1 MNKKLHL
8 ISNAHID
15 PVWQWEWEEGA
26 ATAIS
31 TFRCAAAFCREFDGY
46 IFCHNEALLYQ
57 WVEEYEPALF
67 EEIRALV
74 KEGKWHIMGGWHL
87 QPDCN
92 MPSGESFVRQILSG
106 REYFKMKFGVELPTT
121 AINFD
126 PFGHTR
132 GLVQILAKSGY
143 DSYLFCR
150 PGQGDCPLP
159 AEDFTWVGYDGS
171 KVLGRRSPGYGTGL
185 GHATDKIRG
194 SLAGVTDENPI
205 GFCLWGV
212 GNHGG
217 GPSRKDLRDI
227 AALMKEAKENG
238 VEIIHS
244 TPENYFADIRSSGRK
259 LPEFRG
265 SLNSWAPGCYTSQI
279 RIKQKH
285 REVEG
290 MLYSCEKMCTEL
302 SLHDPSF
309 VYPEKEI
316 GEALYDLLTAEFHDS
331 LPGSSIQPVEEM
343 ALRMLDHGK
352 EILTRVRMR
361 AFLRLAEGQKTAA
374 EGEIPVL
381 VYNPHPY
388 PVEGDFTCEF
398 MLADQNWSESW
409 TIPSVYRDGVHV
421 PSQCEKEDSNL
432 PLDWRKRVVFH
443 ATLAPSSM
451 NRFDCRMTILPK
463 KPVLE
468 TGSDPDTYVFDSPYL
483 HAAVNK
489 KTGLLDALASGGVSY
504 LKPGALSI
512 DVMKD
517 TVDPWSQVQQQW
529 REKIGSFT
537 LLSEEEGTDFSN
549 VDAPIPSVRMVEDG
563 EVRTVIEAVFGYRS
577 SRAVVRYLF
586 SKTAPVMDVQLRIV
600 NCEKSK
606 MFKLRVPQALTGA
619 SPLLEVSY
627 GEEEMRMQ
635 GFECPGQ
642 RYVKVKGSEGSF
654 AILNGGT
661 YGSSFDGG
669 DLYLTLLR
677 SPGYTA
683 HPIGDRKIM
692 PQDRHSPYVDQGER
706 LYSFRFL
713 LGDPANVARAALS
726 MNEAPMAVSFFPS
739 GSGDEAMAEP
749 NVFLEGEEVIMTAL
763 KKASDGNGW
772 IVRLFHPAAESG
784 SAVLTV
790 PALGTKTA
798 LTFGAYEVRTLR
810 LTDGT
815 VTECDLMEQKK

>member
-1 MNKKLHL
+1 MEKKLHL

-46 IFCHNEALLYQ
+46 IFCHNEALLYE
-57 WVEEYEPALF
+57 WVEEYEPTLF
-67 EEIRALV
+67 AEIQSLV

-92 MPSGESFVRQILSG
+92 MPSGESFVRQILAG
-106 REYFKMKFGVELPTT
+106 QTYFKEKFGVTLPTT

-159 AEDFTWVGYDGS
+159 SDDFTWVGFDGS
-171 KVLGRRSPGYGTGL
+171 TVTGRRSGGYGTGL

-194 SLAGVTDENPI
+194 TLSGISDADPI

-212 GNHGG
+212 GDHGG

-227 AALMKEAKENG
+227 ADLIEEAKKNG
-238 VEIIHS
+238 VTVVHS
-244 TPENYFADIRSSGRK
+244 TPENYFTDIRASGK
-259 LPEFRG
+259 PLPEVKK

-290 MLYSCEKMCTEL
+290 MLYSCEKMCSALAL
-302 SLHDPSF
+302 SDPSF

-361 AFLRLAEGQKTAA
+361 AFLKLAEGQKVAA

-388 PVEGDFTCEF
+388 PVEGDFSCEF
-398 MLADQNWSESW
+398 MLADQNWSETW
-409 TIPSVYRDGVHV
+409 TVPVVYRDGVRLA
-421 PSQCEKEDSNL
+421 SQCEKEDSNL

-443 ATLAPSSM
+443 TTLAPSSM
-451 NRFDCRMTILPK
+451 NRFDCRMTVLPK
-463 KPVLE
+463 KPVPE
-468 TGSDPDTYVFDSPYL
+468 TGSDPDSFVFESPYL
-483 HAAVNK
+483 RAAVNK
-489 KTGLLDALASGGVSY
+489 KTGLLDELSSGGVSY

-537 LLSEEEGTDFSN
+537 LLSDEEGTDFSN
-549 VDAPIPSVRMVEDG
+549 VDSVIPSVRMVEDG

-586 SKTAPVMDVQLRIV
+586 SKTSPTMDLSLRIV

-619 SPLLEVSY
+619 LPLLEVSY
-627 GEEEMRMQ
+627 GEEPIRTE
-635 GFECPGQ
+635 GFECAGQ
-642 RYVKVKGSEGSF
+642 RYVKVKGNEGAF
-654 AILNGGT
+654 AILNSGT

-713 LGDPANVARAALS
+713 LGEPENVSRAALS

-739 GSGDEAMAEP
+739 GVGGEKESLPAFSLTGGD
-749 NVFLEGEEVIMTAL
+749 VIMTAF
-763 KKASDGNGW
+763 KKAADGRGW
-772 IVRLFHPAAESG
+772 IARLFNP
-784 SAVLTV
+784 SADQVGVTLSV
-790 PALGTKTA
+790 PALSVNEPLTLGT
-798 LTFGAYEVRTLR
+798 YEVKTLR
-810 LTDGT
+810 LDAGT
-815 VTECDLMEQKK
+815 VTECNLMEKNL